1 MVAAPVRVRPMNKTS
16 VSKIVVASQV
26 RGPARTPAS
35 ISATMK
41 AKQSVKIGELR
52 QALRDEGF
60 HPLDQQ
66 AAVLGLSRS
75 TAWTVLN
82 GNHKASGLS
91 AAVIKR
97 MLASPQLPPKAR
109 QILMEYIEQKTAGS
123 FGHSKHQVQRF
134 RARLLDGLAD
144 RNL

>member
-1 MVAAPVRVRPMNKTS
+1 MNKTS

-109 QILMEYIEQKTAGS
+109 QVLMEYIEQKTAGS
-123 FGHSKHQVQRF
+123 YGHSKHQVQRF

>member
-109 QILMEYIEQKTAGS
+109 QVLMEYIEQKTAGS
-123 FGHSKHQVQRF
+123 YGHSKHQVQRF

>member
-1 MVAAPVRVRPMNKTS
+1 MDNAS
-16 VSKIVVASQV
+16 VSKLVVANRV

-41 AKQSVKIGELR
+41 ARQSAKIGELR

-60 HPLDQQ
+60 LPLDQQ

-97 MLASPQLPPKAR
+97 MLASPRLPPKAR
-109 QILMEYIEQKTAGS
+109 QILEEYIEQKTAGS
-123 FGHSKHQVQRF
+123 FGHSKNQVQRF
-134 RARLLDGLAD
+134 RARLLMDGLAD
-144 RNL
+144 RDL

>member
-1 MVAAPVRVRPMNKTS
+1 MNKTS

-26 RGPARTPAS
+26 CGPARTPAS

-109 QILMEYIEQKTAGS
+109 QVLMEYIEQKTAGS
-123 FGHSKHQVQRF
+123 YGHSKHQVQRF
-134 RARLLDGLAD
+134 RARLLNGLAD